1 MYPTPVE
8 QLQARVT
15 ALEVIVASLVEA
27 LSENAPKTT
36 DLNGGIYGTATVA
49 LHDKLDTAVASDISF
64 TNHALEIVRAAWPA
78 HAL

>member
-27 LSENAPKTT
+27 LSEKDPKAT
-36 DLNGGIYGTATVA
+36 DLKGRVYGTATVA
-49 LHDKLDTAVASDISF
+49 LRDKLATAVASDVSF
-64 TNHALEIVRAAWPA
+64 TNRALEIVSSSCPA